1 MDNTLSRASTISPAA
16 FERVRLKPTVIWI
29 AATALVGV
37 YALPYVYLILTSLK
51 PANDVLQI
59 PPSFWPE
66 RFSLE
71 NYGSVLSNASVP
83 ASFLNSAVVAIGSTL
98 LSLLLAVP
106 AAYGASFFPNR
117 LSNWFLL
124 FALVTRMVPSVSLG
138 LPLFVLMRSAGLLD
152 TPLGLILA
160 HTTLSLPLSIWMM
173 AAFFESVPRE
183 LEEAAR
189 IDGCSRLGALV
200 WIILPVVSGGAA
212 VTALFA
218 FIASWNEFLYAL
230 LLTSQRATT
239 APIVISEFKTA
250 YGLSWGPM
258 TAMAVLYSAPVI
270 LVSLV
275 LQKQIVGGLTFGA
288 VKG

>member
-1 MDNTLSRASTISPAA
+1 MRDLPLDRTDM
-16 FERVRLKPTVIWI
+16 RVRLQPTAIL
-29 AATALVGV
+29 AGATLVV
-37 YALPYVYLILTSLK
+37 LLYALPYVYLLLTSFK

-59 PPSFWPE
+59 PPSFFPQ
-66 RFSLE
+66 RLSLE
-71 NYGSVLSNASVP
+71 NYAGAIGNPSIPGA
-83 ASFLNSAVVAIGSTL
+83 FLNSLIVAICSTAL
-98 LSLLLAVP
+98 ALVLAVP

-117 LSNWFLL
+117 LSGWFLL

-138 LPLFVLMRSAGLLD
+138 VPFFSLMRSIGLLD
-152 TPLGLILA
+152 TQLGLILA
-160 HTTLSLPLSIWMM
+160 HTTISLPLAIWMM

-189 IDGCSRLGALV
+189 IDGCSRFGALV
-200 WIILPVVSGGAA
+200 RVILPVVGGGMAIS
-212 VTALFA
+212 ALFA

-239 APIVISEFKTA
+239 TPIVISEFKTA

-258 TAMAVLYSAPVI
+258 TAIAVLYSAPVI
-270 LVSLV
+270 VLSIV

>member
-1 MDNTLSRASTISPAA
+1 MSELSLALPRAEIR
-16 FERVRLKPTVIWI
+16 FQGR
-29 AATALVGV
+29 TALVV
-37 YALPYVYLILTSLK
+37 AAATLIVAIYALPYVYLLLTSLK

-59 PPSFWPE
+59 PPSFFPN
-66 RFSLE
+66 RLSLE
-71 NYGSVLSNASVP
+71 NYASVFANPSIP
-83 ASFLNSAVVAIGSTL
+83 ASFGNSLIVALGSTAL
-98 LSLLLAVP
+98 ALLLALP

-117 LSNWFLL
+117 LSGWFLL

-138 LPLFVLMRSAGLLD
+138 LPLFSLMRTLGLID
-152 TPLGLILA
+152 TPIALILA
-160 HTTLSLPLSIWMM
+160 HTTISLPLAIWMM

-189 IDGCSRLGALV
+189 IDGCSRIGALTRV
-200 WIILPVVSGGAA
+200 VLPVVSGGIAI
-212 VTALFA
+212 TALFA

-239 APIVISEFKTA
+239 APIMISQFKTA
-250 YGLSWGPM
+250 FGVSWGPM
-258 TAMAVLYSAPVI
+258 TAIAVLYSAPVI

>member
-1 MDNTLSRASTISPAA
+1 MSDLTLEDRRLRLGPAA
-16 FERVRLKPTVIWI
+16 IL
-29 AATALVGV
+29 AGATLIVLL
-37 YALPYVYLILTSLK
+37 YALPYIYLLLTSLK

-59 PPSFWPE
+59 PPSFFPL
-66 RFSLE
+66 RLSFE
-71 NYGSVLSNASVP
+71 NYASVIGNPSIP
-83 ASFLNSAVVAIGSTL
+83 ASFLNSLVVALASTT
-98 LSLLLAVP
+98 LSLVLAVP

-117 LSNWFLL
+117 LSGWFLL

-138 LPLFVLMRSAGLLD
+138 LPFFSLMRTLGLLD
-152 TPLGLILA
+152 TQAGLILA
-160 HTTLSLPLSIWMM
+160 HTTVSLPLAIWMM

-189 IDGCSRLGALV
+189 VDGCSRFGAFIRV
-200 WIILPVVSGGAA
+200 ILPVVSGGIAIG
-212 VTALFA
+212 ALFA

-239 APIVISEFKTA
+239 APIMISQFKTA

-258 TAMAVLYSAPVI
+258 TAIAVLYSAPVI
-270 LVSLV
+270 LVSIV

>member
-1 MDNTLSRASTISPAA
+1 MSNLALEDRRLRLGPAA
-16 FERVRLKPTVIWI
+16 IL
-29 AATALVGV
+29 AGATLIVLL
-37 YALPYVYLILTSLK
+37 YALPYIYLLLTSLK

-59 PPSFWPE
+59 PPSFFPQ
-66 RFSLE
+66 RLSLE
-71 NYGSVLSNASVP
+71 NYASVIGNPSIP
-83 ASFLNSAVVAIGSTL
+83 ASFLNSLVVALASTT
-98 LSLLLAVP
+98 LSLVLAVP

-117 LSNWFLL
+117 LSGWFLL

-138 LPLFVLMRSAGLLD
+138 LPFFSLMRTLGLLD
-152 TPLGLILA
+152 TQAGLILA
-160 HTTLSLPLSIWMM
+160 HTTVSLPLAIWMM

-189 IDGCSRLGALV
+189 VDGCSRFGAFIRV
-200 WIILPVVSGGAA
+200 ILPVVSGGIAIG
-212 VTALFA
+212 ALFA

-239 APIVISEFKTA
+239 APIMISQFKTA

-258 TAMAVLYSAPVI
+258 TAIAVLYSAPVI
-270 LVSLV
+270 LVSIV

>member
-1 MDNTLSRASTISPAA
+1 MSNLALEDRRLRLGPAA
-16 FERVRLKPTVIWI
+16 IL
-29 AATALVGV
+29 AGATLIVLL
-37 YALPYVYLILTSLK
+37 YALPYIYLLLTSLK

-59 PPSFWPE
+59 PPSFFPQ
-66 RFSLE
+66 RLSLE
-71 NYGSVLSNASVP
+71 NYANVIGSPSIP
-83 ASFLNSAVVAIGSTL
+83 ASFLNSLVVALASTI
-98 LSLLLAVP
+98 LSLVLAVP

-117 LSNWFLL
+117 LSGWFLL

-138 LPLFVLMRSAGLLD
+138 LPFFSLMRTLGLLD
-152 TPLGLILA
+152 TQAGLILA
-160 HTTLSLPLSIWMM
+160 HTTVSLPLAIWMM

-189 IDGCSRLGALV
+189 VDGCSRFGAFMRV
-200 WIILPVVSGGAA
+200 ILPVVSGGIAIS
-212 VTALFA
+212 ALFA

-239 APIVISEFKTA
+239 APIMIAQFKTA

-258 TAMAVLYSAPVI
+258 TAIAVLYSAPVI
-270 LVSLV
+270 LVSIV

>member
-1 MDNTLSRASTISPAA
+1 MSDLALEDRRLRLGPAA
-16 FERVRLKPTVIWI
+16 IL
-29 AATALVGV
+29 AGATLIVLL
-37 YALPYVYLILTSLK
+37 YALPYIYLLLTSLK

-59 PPSFWPE
+59 PPSFFPQ
-66 RFSLE
+66 RLSLE
-71 NYGSVLSNASVP
+71 NYASVIGNPSIP
-83 ASFLNSAVVAIGSTL
+83 ASFLNSLVVALASTT
-98 LSLLLAVP
+98 LSLVLAVP

-117 LSNWFLL
+117 LSGWFLL

-138 LPLFVLMRSAGLLD
+138 LPFFSLMRTLGLLD
-152 TPLGLILA
+152 TQAGLILA
-160 HTTLSLPLSIWMM
+160 HTTVSLPLAIWMM

-189 IDGCSRLGALV
+189 VDGCSRFGAFIRV
-200 WIILPVVSGGAA
+200 ILPVVSGGIAIS
-212 VTALFA
+212 ALFA

-239 APIVISEFKTA
+239 APIMISQFKTA

-258 TAMAVLYSAPVI
+258 TAIAVLYSAPVI
-270 LVSLV
+270 LVSIV